1 MFQHTHAR
9 AHAFGLVIAGRVRR
23 DQVDGSFHVEPGPPP
38 HHRHVDGAVHLPD
51 FWQAG
56 LIEDSSV
63 VTRTALHE
71 VRLTVA
77 GIYLN
82 NRWNSH
88 ESVESVVQHPE
99 SVPGLVHQ
107 VPVGLAD
114 VVYQSPP
121 AGTMTYPGG
130 ARHNLVALGGR
141 TEDGQRRVMV
151 VDNSSV
157 GERVIIDTN
166 ADGAN
171 ALAANL
177 LAAAFEV
184 ERSS

>member
-1 MFQHTHAR
+1 MFQFTHAR
-9 AHAFGLVIAGRVRR
+9 AHAFDLVIAGRVRR
-23 DQVDGSFHVEPGPPP
+23 DQVDGSFHVEPGPAPY
-38 HHRHVDGAVHLPD
+38 HRHVDGAVHLPE

-56 LIEDSSV
+56 LIEGFNFAPGS
-63 VTRTALHE
+63 TRYR
-71 VRLTVA
+71 VRLSIA
-77 GIYLN
+77 GAHLN
-82 NRWNSH
+82 DRWNSH
-88 ESVESVVQHPE
+88 ESVESVVQHPG
-99 SVPGLVHQ
+99 SVPGLVHS
-107 VPVGLAD
+107 VPVELAE

-121 AGTMTYPGG
+121 ALTMTYPGG

-151 VDNSSV
+151 VDNSAV

-177 LAAAFEV
+177 LAAALEA
-184 ERSS
+184 ER